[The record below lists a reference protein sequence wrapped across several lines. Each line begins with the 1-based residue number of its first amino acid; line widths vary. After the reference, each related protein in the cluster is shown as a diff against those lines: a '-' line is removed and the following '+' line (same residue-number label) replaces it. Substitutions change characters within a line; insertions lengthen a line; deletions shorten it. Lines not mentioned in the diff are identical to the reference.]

1 MRNPIRTFFAAAL
14 LLASA
19 TQLPAGGLYVM
30 LGNPE
35 ASPEARKH
43 NAVLTLTLAGCH
55 EPEKVPVEGT
65 AITVVD
71 GKRQAVPIQLIA
83 LSEPGMYAVTRQWPV
98 QGRWVLQFVAKDQG
112 RVASTLVVATPD
124 KIERH
129 SAKMAM
135 RLPSEEDLAALLSGG
150 DKPEVARK

>member
-1 MRNPIRTFFAAAL
+1 MRNSIRTFFAAAL
-14 LLASA
+14 LLAAA
-19 TQLPAGGLYVM
+19 TQLPAGGLHVM

-43 NAVLTLTLAGCH
+43 NAVLTIILAGCH
-55 EPEKVPVEGT
+55 EPEKAPVEGA

-71 GKRQAVPIQLIA
+71 GKRQTIPIQLIA
-83 LSEPGMYAVTRQWPV
+83 LSKPGMYAVTRQWPAR
-98 QGRWVLQFVAKDQG
+98 GRWVLQFVAKDRG
-112 RVASTLVVATPD
+112 RVASTLVAATPD

-135 RLPSEEDLAALLSGG
+135 RLPSEKDLAALLSGG